1 MYNNCQY
8 MNVEAHIETEKPIPV
23 RSKTIIHLSLVQNKI
38 NETIHSALKPF
49 DISLQQFNVLRILR
63 GQKGAAANL
72 NTINERMV
80 TKMSNTTR
88 LVDKLII
95 KDCVARQICEK
106 NRRKV
111 EIFINE
117 KGLKALHEMDAVMTQ
132 TEHKLLNG
140 FTENELTQ
148 LNELLDKL

>member
-1 MYNNCQY
+1 
-8 MNVEAHIETEKPIPV
+8 MNVEAKIKTDKSIPI
-23 RSKTIIHLSLVQNKI
+23 RSKTIIHLSLVQTKI
-38 NETIHSALKPF
+38 NETINSALKPF

-63 GQKGAAANL
+63 GQKGLPANL

-95 KDCVARQICEK
+95 KDFVARQICQK

-111 EIFINE
+111 EIFITE
-117 KGLKALHEMDAVMTQ
+117 IGLEALHEMDAVMTQ
-132 TEHKLLNG
+132 TEHKLLEG

-148 LNELLDKL
+148 LNELLHKL

>member
-1 MYNNCQY
+1 
-8 MNVEAHIETEKPIPV
+8 MNVEAHIKTEKPIPI

-95 KDCVARQICEK
+95 KDFVARQICEK

-111 EIFINE
+111 EIFITE

>member
-1 MYNNCQY
+1 
-8 MNVEAHIETEKPIPV
+8 MNVEAKIKTDKSIPI
-23 RSKTIIHLSLVQNKI
+23 RSKTIIHLSLVQTKI
-38 NETIHSALKPF
+38 NETIHNALKPF

-63 GQKGAAANL
+63 GQKGVPANL

-88 LVDKLII
+88 LVDKLIK
-95 KDCVARQICEK
+95 KDFVARQICEK

-111 EIFINE
+111 EIFITE
-117 KGLKALHEMDAVMTQ
+117 IGLEALHEMDAVMTQ
-132 TEHKLLNG
+132 TEHKLLEG

-148 LNELLDKL
+148 LNELLHKL

>member
-1 MYNNCQY
+1 
-8 MNVEAHIETEKPIPV
+8 MNVEAKIKTDKSIPI
-23 RSKTIIHLSLVQNKI
+23 RSKTIIHLSLVQTKI

-63 GQKGAAANL
+63 GQKGVPANL

-95 KDCVARQICEK
+95 KDFVVREICQK

-111 EIFINE
+111 EIFITE
-117 KGLKALHEMDAVMTQ
+117 IGLEALHEMDAVMTQ
-132 TEHKLLNG
+132 TEHKLLEG

-148 LNELLDKL
+148 LNELLHKL

>member
-1 MYNNCQY
+1 
-8 MNVEAHIETEKPIPV
+8 MNVEAKIKTDKSIPV
-23 RSKTIIHLSLVQNKI
+23 RSKTIIHLSLVQTKI

-63 GQKGAAANL
+63 GQKGVPANL

-95 KDCVARQICEK
+95 KDFVARQICEK

-111 EIFINE
+111 EIFITE
-117 KGLKALHEMDAVMTQ
+117 TGLEALHEMDAVMTQ
-132 TEHKLLNG
+132 TEHKLLEG

-148 LNELLDKL
+148 LNELLHKL

>member
-1 MYNNCQY
+1 
-8 MNVEAHIETEKPIPV
+8 MNVEAHIKTEKSIPI
-23 RSKTIIHLSLVQNKI
+23 RSKTVIHLSLVQNKI
-38 NETIHSALKPF
+38 NETIHIALKPF

-63 GQKGAAANL
+63 GQKGAPANL

-88 LVDKLII
+88 LVDKLIL
-95 KDCVARQICEK
+95 KDFVARQICKK

-111 EIFINE
+111 EIFITE
-117 KGLKALHEMDAVMTQ
+117 IGLKALKEMDAVMTQ
-132 TEHKLLNG
+132 TENKLLNG

-148 LNELLDKL
+148 LNELLHKL

>member
-1 MYNNCQY
+1 
-8 MNVEAHIETEKPIPV
+8 MNVEAKIKTDKSIPI
-23 RSKTIIHLSLVQNKI
+23 RSKTIIHLSLVQTKI
-38 NETIHSALKPF
+38 NENINSALKPF

-63 GQKGAAANL
+63 GQKGVPANL

-95 KDCVARQICEK
+95 KDFVARQICQK

-111 EIFINE
+111 EIFITE
-117 KGLKALHEMDAVMTQ
+117 IGLEALHEMDAVMTQ
-132 TEHKLLNG
+132 TEHKLLEG

-148 LNELLDKL
+148 LNELLHKL

>member
-1 MYNNCQY
+1 
-8 MNVEAHIETEKPIPV
+8 MNVEAHIKTEKPIPV

-63 GQKGAAANL
+63 GQKGVPANL

-95 KDCVARQICEK
+95 KDFVARQICQK

-111 EIFINE
+111 EIFITE
-117 KGLKALHEMDAVMTQ
+117 IGLEALHEMDAVMTQ
-132 TEHKLLNG
+132 TEHKLLEG

-148 LNELLDKL
+148 LNELLHKL

>member
-1 MYNNCQY
+1 
-8 MNVEAHIETEKPIPV
+8 MNVEAKIKTDKSIPI
-23 RSKTIIHLSLVQNKI
+23 RSKTIIHLSLVQTKI
-38 NETIHSALKPF
+38 NETIHNALKPF

-63 GQKGAAANL
+63 GQKGVPANL

-95 KDCVARQICEK
+95 KDFVARQICEK

-111 EIFINE
+111 EIFITE
-117 KGLKALHEMDAVMTQ
+117 IGLEALHEMDAVMTQ
-132 TEHKLLNG
+132 TEHKLLEG

-148 LNELLDKL
+148 LNELLHKL

>member
-1 MYNNCQY
+1 
-8 MNVEAHIETEKPIPV
+8 MNVEAKIKTDKSIPI
-23 RSKTIIHLSLVQNKI
+23 RSKTIIHLSLVQTKI

-63 GQKGAAANL
+63 GQKGVPANL

-95 KDCVARQICEK
+95 KDFVDRQICEK

-111 EIFINE
+111 EIFITE
-117 KGLKALHEMDAVMTQ
+117 TGLEALHEMDAVMTQ
-132 TEHKLLNG
+132 TEHKLLEG

-148 LNELLDKL
+148 LNDLLHKL

>member
-1 MYNNCQY
+1 
-8 MNVEAHIETEKPIPV
+8 MNVEAHIKTEKPIPV

-72 NTINERMV
+72 NTINERIV
-80 TKMSNTTR
+80 TKMNNTTR

-95 KDCVARQICEK
+95 KDFVARQICEK

-111 EIFINE
+111 EIVITE
-117 KGLKALHEMDAVMTQ
+117 KGLKVLHEMDAVMTQ

>member
-1 MYNNCQY
+1 
-8 MNVEAHIETEKPIPV
+8 MNVEAHIKTEKPIPLKS
-23 RSKTIIHLSLVQNKI
+23 RTIIHLSLVQNKI
-38 NETIHSALKPF
+38 NESIHAALKPF

-63 GQKGAAANL
+63 GQKGAPANL

-95 KDCVARQICEK
+95 KDFVARQICEK

-111 EIFINE
+111 EIFITE
-117 KGLKALHEMDAVMTQ
+117 IGLKALYEMDAVMTQ
-132 TEHKLLNG
+132 TEHKLLEG

-148 LNELLDKL
+148 LNDLLHKL

>member
-1 MYNNCQY
+1 
-8 MNVEAHIETEKPIPV
+8 MNVEAKIKTDKSIPI
-23 RSKTIIHLSLVQNKI
+23 RSKTIIHLSLVQTKI

-63 GQKGAAANL
+63 GQKGVPANL

-95 KDCVARQICEK
+95 KDFVARQICQK

-111 EIFINE
+111 EIFITE
-117 KGLKALHEMDAVMTQ
+117 IGLEALHEMDAVMTQ
-132 TEHKLLNG
+132 TEHKLLEG
-140 FTENELTQ
+140 FTENELTK
-148 LNELLDKL
+148 LNELLHKL

>member
-1 MYNNCQY
+1 
-8 MNVEAHIETEKPIPV
+8 MNVEAKIKTDKSIPV
-23 RSKTIIHLSLVQNKI
+23 RSKTIIHLSLVQTKI
-38 NETIHSALKPF
+38 NETIHSALKTF

-63 GQKGAAANL
+63 GQKGVPANL

-95 KDCVARQICEK
+95 KDFVARQICEK

-111 EIFINE
+111 EIFITE
-117 KGLKALHEMDAVMTQ
+117 TGLEALHEMDAVMTQ
-132 TEHKLLNG
+132 TEHKLLEG

-148 LNELLDKL
+148 LNELLHKL

>member
-1 MYNNCQY
+1 
-8 MNVEAHIETEKPIPV
+8 MNVEAKIKTDKSIPI
-23 RSKTIIHLSLVQNKI
+23 RSKTIIHLSLVQTKI
-38 NETIHSALKPF
+38 NENINSALKPF

-63 GQKGAAANL
+63 GQKGVPANL

-95 KDCVARQICEK
+95 KDFVARQICEK

-111 EIFINE
+111 EIFITE
-117 KGLKALHEMDAVMTQ
+117 TGLEALHEMDAVMTQ
-132 TEHKLLNG
+132 TEHKLLEG

-148 LNELLDKL
+148 LNDLLHKL